1 MIKRLSFL
9 HRKPGTSHAEFVEY
23 WTTTH
28 ADIARD
34 LPGLRKYHT
43 SVPLKPEAAPYDG
56 VVELY
61 FDDVE
66 ACEAAFDSAVGQ
78 RVMEDAANFIDLD
91 RTERMY
97 VDEVTQVPGPGDD

>member
-9 HRKPGTSHAEFVEY
+9 HRKPGMSHEEFIEY

-28 ADIARD
+28 ADIAVD

-43 SVPLKPEAAPYDG
+43 SVPLDPDAAPYDG

-61 FDDVE
+61 FDDVD
-66 ACEAAFDSAVGQ
+66 ACEAAFDSPVGE
-78 RVMEDAANFIDLD
+78 RVMDDAANFIDLD

-97 VDEVTQVPGPGDD
+97 VDEITQVPGPDD

>member
-9 HRKPGTSHAEFVEY
+9 HRKPELTHDEFIEY

-28 ADIARD
+28 ADIAVD

-43 SVPLKPEAAPYDG
+43 SVPLDPEAAPYDG

-61 FDDVE
+61 FDDVA
-66 ACEAAFDSAVGQ
+66 ACEAAFESPVGE
-78 RVMEDAANFIDLD
+78 RVMEDAAAFIDLD

-97 VDEVTQVPGPGDD
+97 VEEVTQVAGPTDS